1 MKQFLEEYGPLII
14 AAVAI
19 IIIVAIVK
27 SDVVRDTVQNGL
39 TTILKNFTNSAVSST
54 PTVPNP

>member
-14 AAVAI
+14 VAVAI
-19 IIIVAIVK
+19 IILVAIVK
-27 SDVVRDTVQNGL
+27 SDVVRETVQNGL

-54 PTVPNP
+54 PTVPTP

>member
-19 IIIVAIVK
+19 IILVAIVK
-27 SDVVRDTVQNGL
+27 SDVVRETVQNGL
-39 TTILKNFTNSAVSST
+39 TTILKNFTDCAVSST
-54 PTVPNP
+54 PTLPTP

>member
-19 IIIVAIVK
+19 IILVAIVK
-27 SDVVRDTVQNGL
+27 SDVVRETVQNGL
-39 TTILKNFTNSAVSST
+39 TTILKNFTDSAVSST
-54 PTVPNP
+54 PTVPTP